1 MHNTTTQPPAMRNF
15 GFKIPKLG
23 IRVFQKDTRHKE
35 LLYALIY
42 ETMSKLPARDST
54 NKITATIEALLDSV
68 IANKFG
74 DDPEHI
80 KQGVE
85 QYLEQVDAKH
95 NNAAWQSLTAYL
107 NFFTVINWVETVAKW
122 QYVLSTLHYLV
133 SAYGRVC
140 VGFIYK

>member
-1 MHNTTTQPPAMRNF
+1 MHHNTTTQPPAMRNF
-15 GFKIPKLG
+15 GFKIPSN
-23 IRVFQKDTRHKE
+23 IRVFKKDTRHKE

-42 ETMSKLPARDST
+42 ETMSKLPARDPT

-74 DDPEHI
+74 DDPEDM

-95 NNAAWQSLTAYL
+95 NNAAWQSLLLT
-107 NFFTVINWVETVAKW
+107 
-122 QYVLSTLHYLV
+122 
-133 SAYGRVC
+133 
-140 VGFIYK
+140 YKD

>member
-1 MHNTTTQPPAMRNF
+1 MHHNTTTQPPAMRNF

-23 IRVFQKDTRHKE
+23 IRVFKKDTRHKE

-42 ETMSKLPARDST
+42 ETMSKLPARDPT

-74 DDPEHI
+74 DDPEDM

-85 QYLEQVDAKH
+85 QYLELWSDEVQKE
-95 NNAAWQSLTAYL
+95 LERPYL

-122 QYVLSTLHYLV
+122 Q
-133 SAYGRVC
+133 
-140 VGFIYK
+140 

>member
-1 MHNTTTQPPAMRNF
+1 
-15 GFKIPKLG
+15 
-23 IRVFQKDTRHKE
+23 
-35 LLYALIY
+35 
-42 ETMSKLPARDST
+42 MSKLPARDST

-74 DDPEHI
+74 DDPEDM

-95 NNAAWQSLTAYL
+95 NNAAWQSLLLTYKDLEAQWEQENTGGETKREDRKKHQAHYVSRQRAFDSKVTATPSLNFHTTLLERPYL

-122 QYVLSTLHYLV
+122 Q
-133 SAYGRVC
+133 
-140 VGFIYK
+140 

>member
-1 MHNTTTQPPAMRNF
+1 MHHNTTTQPPAMRNF
-15 GFKIPKLG
+15 GFKIPSN
-23 IRVFQKDTRHKE
+23 IRVFKKDTRHKE

-54 NKITATIEALLDSV
+54 NKNTATIEALLDSV

-74 DDPEHI
+74 DDPEDI

-95 NNAAWQSLTAYL
+95 NNAAWQSLERPYL
-107 NFFTVINWVETVAKW
+107 NFFTVIN
-122 QYVLSTLHYLV
+122 
-133 SAYGRVC
+133 
-140 VGFIYK
+140 